1 MLGGARQDSG
11 GIIELDK
18 EEGGEEMTLRFNAKQ
33 LLELI
38 ESIETGGGD
47 ATVLRSE
54 LETLEPEVRRAP
66 TMRRGSRFREEEETA
81 IDRINRE
88 VGDLFDGGVTD
99 EIFSKLCELDFNH
112 NMKELRRMCI
122 EAGLSPNGHKKML
135 AAKLLAHWGRE
146 SQKNT

>member
-1 MLGGARQDSG
+1 MP
-11 GIIELDK
+11 
-18 EEGGEEMTLRFNAKQ
+18 LRFNRNQ
-33 LLELI
+33 LIELI
-38 ESIETGGGD
+38 ESVEADGGN

-66 TMRRGSRFREEEETA
+66 PMRRGSRFREEEETA
-81 IDRINRE
+81 IGRLDRE

-135 AAKLLAHWGRE
+135 AAKLLAFGQPENSEKYIGWGI
-146 SQKNT
+146 